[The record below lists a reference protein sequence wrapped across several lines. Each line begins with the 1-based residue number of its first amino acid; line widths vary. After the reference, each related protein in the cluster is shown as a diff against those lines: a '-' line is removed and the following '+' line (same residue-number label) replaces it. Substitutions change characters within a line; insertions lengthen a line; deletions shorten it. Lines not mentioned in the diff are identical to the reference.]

1 MVKHTQT
8 SRRQFV
14 DGLFECV
21 WPFCGI
27 GAHVRLVDI
36 KIEIVLTSRWE
47 EYLQIIIFEKQLDT
61 LVQIFILPMSFAK
74 NDKSIQR
81 STERK

>member
-1 MVKHTQT
+1 M
-8 SRRQFV
+8 
-14 DGLFECV
+14 G
-21 WPFCGI
+21 G
-27 GAHVRLVDI
+27 
-36 KIEIVLTSRWE
+36 VLADNYFRKT
-47 EYLQIIIFEKQLDT
+47 DT